1 MYLLSSSSPAGRN
14 FRRGKSVSDELRR
27 ADDGFVSVQQD
38 LIARVQGSLFAN
50 DGAVVGVQHIT
61 VCDFHDTADLL
72 AVQKHLFAF
81 VSKIASFDVDAFFG
95 NRKSNDLPLSTL
107 IPDARS
113 TSQGFVWRRL
123 RI

>member
-1 MYLLSSSSPAGRN
+1 MYLLPSSSPAGRN

-50 DGAVVGVQHIT
+50 DGAIVGIQHIA

-72 AVQKHLFAF
+72 AVQKHLFTF
-81 VSKIASFDVDAFFG
+81 VSKIVSFDVDKK
-95 NRKSNDLPLSTL
+95 RPSTF
-107 IPDARS
+107 R
-113 TSQGFVWRRL
+113 TL
-123 RI
+123 RPADG